1 MSFIRSLATVVDN
14 SRRRLHTWADE
25 NPEGMAKLA
34 LWLEDTSRNETSFAD
49 LAGSLLKSWVPLNW
63 WHLQI
68 GKQQRAVSLM
78 TETGICLV
86 WVPPLEILEA
96 ILEAACKEER
106 DGSTQLRRSWQRRR
120 THRSP
125 RRWQLHEALSAYR
138 AKLIKP
144 AQSLAATILSGVVED
159 HYGFDEFSSARSAF
173 ERESA
178 DARGRWSVRRTAV
191 QEAIRI
197 AILKSNRRPPGAGFN
212 RHLSVH
218 GVSEEQF
225 TPAHAL
231 AGLMLVGGALRE
243 LHEIYRVTERGFG
256 PSPRLDQHARDELRR
271 RISELPGYEPGAQR
285 HVAAAIEESS
295 SS

>member
-106 DGSTQLRRSWQRRR
+106 DAVLLANADAILDSIEEVLAEA
-120 THRSP
+120 THP
-125 RRWQLHEALSAYR
+125 Q
-138 AKLIKP
+138 ITTTV
-144 AQSLAATILSGVVED
+144 AAT
-159 HYGFDEFSSARSAF
+159 
-173 ERESA
+173 
-178 DARGRWSVRRTAV
+178 
-191 QEAIRI
+191 
-197 AILKSNRRPPGAGFN
+197 
-212 RHLSVH
+212 
-218 GVSEEQF
+218 
-225 TPAHAL
+225 
-231 AGLMLVGGALRE
+231 
-243 LHEIYRVTERGFG
+243 
-256 PSPRLDQHARDELRR
+256 
-271 RISELPGYEPGAQR
+271 
-285 HVAAAIEESS
+285 
-295 SS
+295 